1 MLKKHVKWKSQFH
14 GIFFPGYYFSF
25 SEGINIILIGNIDTK
40 FHEIDLILAFDFT
53 SFFGLDFLK
62 IFWPIVQRLIWFLYI
77 LKLDK
82 WSITF
87 YCFHDTQGQN
97 KVRMPFF
104 PIYLMI
110 LSCACYFTR
119 FELFLHTRP
128 ENLKKSRQ
136 KNSWNQINN

>member
-1 MLKKHVKWKSQFH
+1 MQSCRPEILS
-14 GIFFPGYYFSF
+14 PGYYFSF

-87 YCFHDTQGQN
+87 YCVFMTPKGKIKSACHSFLYWWYC
-97 KVRMPFF
+97 RA
-104 PIYLMI
+104 
-110 LSCACYFTR
+110 CCYFTR
-119 FELFLHTRP
+119 FLNSFLCC
-128 ENLKKSRQ
+128 
-136 KNSWNQINN
+136 KNACFQLTTTMLHHSVSS

>member
-1 MLKKHVKWKSQFH
+1 MWNEKSQFH
-14 GIFFPGYYFSF
+14 GIFLFGYYFSF

-87 YCFHDTQGQN
+87 YCVFMTPKGKIKSACHS
-97 KVRMPFF
+97 FL
-104 PIYLMI
+104 LMV
-110 LSCACYFTR
+110 LSCVLLFHEI
-119 FELFLHTRP
+119 FELFFMLSKCLFPIDNSHRP
-128 ENLKKSRQ
+128 
-136 KNSWNQINN
+136 